1 MSEGYNCPNCGAP
14 IGFTEKCEY
23 CGTRI
28 EWRPYVINLAPQ
40 LYYHKTH
47 EASAVGTFPRDMA
60 KHASAREAI
69 KASLGERIGD
79 QIANYLVVVEK
90 EYNGPFPYTEFRAD
104 IVWADKNERIGK
116 NE

>member
-1 MSEGYNCPNCGAP
+1 MKDYNCPNCGAP

-28 EWRPYVINLAPQ
+28 EWRPYVIHLAPQ

-47 EASAVGTFPRDMA
+47 DGSAIAKVPKGILGTESPFAM
-60 KHASAREAI
+60 
-69 KASLGERIGD
+69 
-79 QIANYLVVVEK
+79 QIAYNELFERLARQMRQNVTVLQEDKGDVVFLRVDVS
-90 EYNGPFPYTEFRAD
+90 Y
-104 IVWADKNERIGK
+104 ADKNEGRGK